1 MNNKEKNQTLEELLK
16 EYGESGFYG
25 FHMPGHKRNTRL
37 LGTMLPYNMDITE
50 IEGFDDLHHANG
62 VLRQAQE
69 RGARLYCA
77 TKTYFLVNGSTA
89 GNLTA
94 IMSCT
99 KPGGQILIC
108 RNCHKSVYNAVYL
121 QGLTPI
127 YLYPKFD
134 RKTLL
139 NGEVTAQDVSLHL
152 AQHPDVQAVVIVSPT
167 YDGVVSDIDAI
178 AREVHQYHIPLIVD
192 EAHGA
197 HFGFHEYFPANSNVR
212 GADIVIHSLH
222 KTLPSLTQ
230 TALLH
235 INGNLVDQ
243 RKIEKYLSIFQSSS
257 PSYIL
262 MASMDSCLNLLEHRG
277 KELFEIY
284 VKRVEEAR
292 NSLKGLKHLKL
303 IEMIHYDKSKFVI
316 SVHRTNLTSRELYQR
331 LMTEYRLQLEMMAGT
346 YVMAMTSIADTQEGF
361 DRFVSAIKEIDC
373 TLEDR
378 SEDPYL
384 FGELPRPEMVYTST
398 EMENIKEQNQ
408 DSNISSRYQYL
419 YPPGIPIIVPGERM
433 TEEVQRLLT
442 AYGEAGFTIE
452 ES

>member
-1 MNNKEKNQTLEELLK
+1 M
-16 EYGESGFYG
+16 
-25 FHMPGHKRNTRL
+25 
-37 LGTMLPYNMDITE
+37 
-50 IEGFDDLHHANG
+50 
-62 VLRQAQE
+62 
-69 RGARLYCA
+69 
-77 TKTYFLVNGSTA
+77 
-89 GNLTA
+89 
-94 IMSCT
+94 
-99 KPGGQILIC
+99 
-108 RNCHKSVYNAVYL
+108 
-121 QGLTPI
+121 
-127 YLYPKFD
+127 
-134 RKTLL
+134 
-139 NGEVTAQDVSLHL
+139 
-152 AQHPDVQAVVIVSPT
+152 
-167 YDGVVSDIDAI
+167 
-178 AREVHQYHIPLIVD
+178 
-192 EAHGA
+192 
-197 HFGFHEYFPANSNVR
+197 
-212 GADIVIHSLH
+212 IHSLH

-316 SVHRTNLTSRELYQR
+316 SVHRTNLTSRELYQ
-331 LMTEYRLQLEMMAGT
+331 MMAGT